1 MTLSIPLNGSA
12 GTIRYT
18 ELLRLAWREAR
29 PIVQLIFMLR
39 FLAGAALSGVS
50 GVELGRPQVLVA
62 AVGWLA
68 ATWAIYL
75 LNGVADVV
83 EDRENGSTR
92 PIARGAIPEYSAI
105 RLVWLLA
112 VLALVCAAA
121 VSMAMMVLVGL
132 MLSVGWAYS
141 TGPCP
146 LKRSVPGFF
155 VAVTMLGLLTYLAG
169 WSASGGAGQPCG
181 SVVAFGLMMSLWMG
195 LAGST
200 KDLSDAK
207 GDRLAGRRTL
217 PVILGDRR
225 ARLVIAIAANL
236 LSWTFVIIDA
246 NCFDRLLPAA
256 VVVCAGSVALA
267 LVALGYSHGGHRYA
281 KRRPYRAFMITQ
293 YLAHVTLFAGFGF
306 AIGV

>member
-1 MTLSIPLNGSA
+1 MTLSIPLNGA
-12 GTIRYT
+12 ADAIRYT

-39 FLAGAALSGVS
+39 FLAGAALGGTSGVD
-50 GVELGRPQVLVA
+50 LGRPHVIAGA
-62 AVGWLA
+62 AGWLA

-92 PIARGAIPEYSAI
+92 PIARGALPEHSAI

-121 VSMAMMVLVGL
+121 VSMTMVVLVGL

-141 TGPCP
+141 IGPCP
-146 LKRSVPGFF
+146 LKRSIPGFF
-155 VAVTMLGLLTYLAG
+155 VAVTALGLLTYLAG
-169 WSASGGAGQPCG
+169 WSASGAGQPRG

-200 KDLSDAK
+200 KDLSDTK

-236 LSWTFVIIDA
+236 VSWTFVIIDA

-256 VVVCAGSVALA
+256 MVVCIGSVALA
-267 LVALGYSHGGHRYA
+267 LVALGYSNDGHRCA
-281 KRRPYRAFMITQ
+281 KRRPYRAFMVTQ
-293 YLAHVTLFAGFGF
+293 YLAHVTLFVGLGF